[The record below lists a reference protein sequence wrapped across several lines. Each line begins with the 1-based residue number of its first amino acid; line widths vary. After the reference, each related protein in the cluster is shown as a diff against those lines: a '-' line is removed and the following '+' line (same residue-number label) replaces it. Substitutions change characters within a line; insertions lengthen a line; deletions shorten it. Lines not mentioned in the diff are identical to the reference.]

1 MLSAITPAPST
12 ATITASHL
20 EEGQIYTYPGQQQY
34 RRVIT
39 KPRITKANNAEFR
52 VQDLTSGHTYSVSLD
67 SRFRVE
73 LVA

>member
-12 ATITASHL
+12 ATITAASL
-20 EEGQIYTYPGQQQY
+20 QKGQVYAYPGQSTF
-34 RRVIT
+34 RRIIT
-39 KPRITKANNAEFR
+39 KPRLTKANNAEFR